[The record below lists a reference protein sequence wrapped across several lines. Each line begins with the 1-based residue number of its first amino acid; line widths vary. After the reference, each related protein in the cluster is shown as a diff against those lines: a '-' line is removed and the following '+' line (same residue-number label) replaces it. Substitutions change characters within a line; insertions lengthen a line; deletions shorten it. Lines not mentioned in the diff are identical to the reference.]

1 MVLSPDDKRVT
12 QADAAARAAQRGNMG
27 ELWGLWIPNLTAS
40 IAALIMML
48 TGAKKLR
55 PAYTAY
61 FLAYFAVACGATWLL
76 SSPRYLTACIPLMLA
91 AANASGERRTDIA
104 MTAACTMMQAAY
116 LYMYVNGYYVY

>member
-1 MVLSPDDKRVT
+1 M
-12 QADAAARAAQRGNMG
+12 DAAARAAQRGNTG

-91 AANASGERRTDIA
+91 AANASGERRTDVA